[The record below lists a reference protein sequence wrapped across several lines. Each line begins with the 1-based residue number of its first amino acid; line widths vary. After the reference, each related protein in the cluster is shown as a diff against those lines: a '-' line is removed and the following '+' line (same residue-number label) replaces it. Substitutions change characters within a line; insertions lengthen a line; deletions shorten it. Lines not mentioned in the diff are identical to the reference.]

1 MGRDCDMIGAPPA
14 RQPRPRCCERYGD
27 GGECGS
33 ARERKN
39 RLASGWLFDIVKDEP
54 GRRTGGQALLCGQLS
69 RAPPVR
75 VPAQPLARRLHPRHS
90 CRGFIEAR
98 PCCRNRRAP
107 RAYIR
112 GTHAAASL
120 KLDGADFCH
129 HVGDDIRSIRAAA
142 SLKRDLLCRLAI
154 CAPYIRGI
162 RAACLIEANAPR
174 GSVPS

>member
-39 RLASGWLFDIVKDEP
+39 RLSSSWLFDIVKDEP

-90 CRGFIEAR
+90 CRGLIEAR
-98 PCCRNRRAP
+98 RTTRTCPRSRIHPRHSCR
-107 RAYIR
+107 
-112 GTHAAASL
+112 G
-120 KLDGADFCH
+120 
-129 HVGDDIRSIRAAA
+129 
-142 SLKRDLLCRLAI
+142 
-154 CAPYIRGI
+154 
-162 RAACLIEANAPR
+162 LIEARCSPHK
-174 GSVPS
+174 SLW